1 MRDVHMT
8 LHAWQHFF
16 ERRDPEEVALRKLAV
31 HEVVAREDAAHP
43 DLRPPSA
50 DVGDDAREVV
60 AGVQVHEVELRVG
73 DPGGR
78 RHAVRGHDLRPAL
91 AQRVG
96 QPCLAMRPVL
106 SPRIASVDVGDVHVE
121 QLARACIL
129 LRLARAPLVHEAEPL
144 APPRLQ
150 ETLRVDARLHA
161 DLHSLPV
168 QAQAVQERGEVRARL
183 REVLLQAAA
192 AHGIG
197 VLQLLRCLSG
207 EHAGTE
213 QCQARQ

>member
-8 LHAWQHFF
+8 LHARQHFF

-129 LRLARAPLVHEAEPL
+129 LSLARAPLVHETEPL
-144 APPRLQ
+144 PPPRLQ
-150 ETLRVDARLHA
+150 EALRVDARLHA

-197 VLQLLRCLSG
+197 VLLRCLSG